1 MNLNNYKNFN
11 THSRAFTKKASIIN
25 KVFLVIGIGMLIG
38 SFFMYSNTKEF
49 LNSAIETEGV
59 VTELVRSKSSDSVT
73 YRPIFEFKTKEGNTV
88 EITSSVASNPP
99 SYSRGEKVDV
109 LYQESAPE
117 KAKINS
123 FFSLWGATLI
133 VAVIGLVFLLIAVVT
148 IVFGLLKNKKVMY
161 LQKNGVPVTAKF
173 QSVDMNRNYEVNGKH
188 PYQISAQWKNP
199 VTSELH
205 IFKSENIWFDPT
217 DHIPQDEITV
227 LIEKDNPKKHYMDI
241 SFLPKVAS

>member
-1 MNLNNYKNFN
+1 MNLNNSRNFN
-11 THSRAFTKKASIIN
+11 AHSRDFMKKASIIN
-25 KVFLVIGIGMLIG
+25 KIFLVIGIGMLIG

-59 VTELVRSKSSDSVT
+59 VTELVRSHSSDSIM
-73 YRPIFEFKTKEGNTV
+73 YRPIFEFKTQEGKTV

-99 SYSRGEKVDV
+99 SYSRGEKIDV

-133 VAVIGLVFLLIAVVT
+133 VGVIGLVFLLIAVFT
-148 IVFGLLKNKKVMY
+148 LVFGLLKNKKVVY
-161 LQKNGVPVTAKF
+161 LKKNGVPVTAKF
-173 QSVDMNRNYEVNGKH
+173 QSVDINSTYEINGKH

-199 VTSELH
+199 ATSELH

-217 DHIPQDEITV
+217 DHISQDHVTV
-227 LIEKDNPKKHYMDI
+227 LIEKDNPKKYYMDI